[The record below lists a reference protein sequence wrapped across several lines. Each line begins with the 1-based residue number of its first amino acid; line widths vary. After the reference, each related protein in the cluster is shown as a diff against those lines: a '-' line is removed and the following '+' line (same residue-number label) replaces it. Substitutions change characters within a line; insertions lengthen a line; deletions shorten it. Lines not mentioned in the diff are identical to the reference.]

1 MSDSILDRVL
11 SRREDQE
18 KEAFDAVDCVAQ
30 VLKLVSTKEA
40 DILRRRYGLR
50 EEGAET
56 LEKIG
61 LAYEVTRER
70 IRQIEHQALD
80 QLRSSVHANDFLA
93 GVERLVVSLLNTHG
107 GILAEEYMYELLL
120 GMSKDVPLYRRCLT
134 FLLNQVCTDAIE
146 EVQASQNF
154 KAGWK
159 LHTTSLAYIENA
171 IQELSNLCEHSG
183 IPLTL
188 AALIEAFQQTTLY
201 AQHPAVFTEHAV
213 TSIIGISKHIGKNPF
228 DEYGLITWGLIS
240 PKRMNDRVYMV
251 LKKEGKPMHFEEIA
265 ERISKIFKKR
275 AYPPTVHNE
284 LILND
289 QYVLVGRGLYALKE
303 WGYSEGVVSEV
314 LRDILRQAHKPMS
327 KVDLVNA
334 VLSQRMV
341 KKNTILLALSDK
353 TLFHKTREGLYTIAA
368 SEQPIN
374 AHTS

>member
-1 MSDSILDRVL
+1 MTESILDRVL

-18 KEAFDAVDCVAQ
+18 KEAFDAVESVGNI
-30 VLKLVSTKEA
+30 LKLVSTKEA
-40 DILRRRYGLR
+40 DILRRRHGLR

-61 LAYEVTRER
+61 LAYQVTRER

-80 QLRSSVHANDFLA
+80 QLRSAVHNNDVLS

-120 GMSKDVPLYRRCLT
+120 GVSKDVPLYRRCLT
-134 FLLNQVCTDAIE
+134 FLLNQVCTDAVE
-146 EVQASQNF
+146 EVKASSSF

-171 IQELSNLCEHSG
+171 IQELSNLCEQSG
-183 IPLTL
+183 IPLSLSTL
-188 AALIEAFQQTTLY
+188 VESFQHTALY
-201 AQHPAVFTEHAV
+201 AQHPAVFTESAII
-213 TSIIGISKHIGKNPF
+213 SIVGIAKKIGKNPF
-228 DEYGLITWGLIS
+228 DEYGLVSWGLIS

-251 LKKEGKPMHFEEIA
+251 LKKEGKPMHFEDIA
-265 ERISKIFKKR
+265 ERISKIFKKK

-314 LRDILRQAHKPMS
+314 LRDILRHANKPMS
-327 KVDLVNA
+327 KSDLVNA
-334 VLSQRMV
+334 VLSQRIV

-353 TLFHKTREGLYTIAA
+353 SLFHKTREGLYTIAA
-368 SEQPIN
+368 SQQPLN
-374 AHTS
+374 VQTS